1 MELTPLV
8 GFLSLICAVLTFICK
23 YSQFLGFQRSVFPFA
38 CSGYGDNT
46 DDPPSVR
53 TCLPLTPLTTRA
65 STDEMQCEK
74 PRPFPQLHRLHLI
87 HASST
92 ISNDG
97 HKASTTFLVLILK
110 STWKDQLLFWLLLL
124 NQTSQKRHYNRLH
137 GFCWFILVR
146 LRVNHLAG
154 CGLVASLIGIN
165 SLFVHL

>member
-74 PRPFPQLHRLHLI
+74 PRASTDEMQCEKPRPFPQLHRLHLI

-92 ISNDG
+92 ISNNG

-110 STWKDQLLFWLLLL
+110 STWKDQLLF
-124 NQTSQKRHYNRLH
+124 
-137 GFCWFILVR
+137 
-146 LRVNHLAG
+146 
-154 CGLVASLIGIN
+154 
-165 SLFVHL
+165 